1 MSELSKLRED
11 HATLAR
17 MFLKLEHIIEQPH
30 PPADLELYE
39 FRRSLMSTL
48 IAHLKLEDW
57 ALYPRLIDSADEEVS
72 CAGQSFKDEMGGLA
86 PAFVSYCDQWT
97 AAAITQN
104 WPAYCVDT
112 RNILDALTN
121 RLARENRELL
131 PLLERIDRA
140 A

>member
-30 PPADLELYE
+30 PPAEVELFE

-57 ALYPRLIDSADEEVS
+57 ALYPRLIDSEDEEAS
-72 CAGQSFKDEMGGLA
+72 RAGQSFKDEWAALHPPSSAIAINGPPRRSPKTGPL
-86 PAFVSYCDQWT
+86 T
-97 AAAITQN
+97 ASIRAIFSM
-104 WPAYCVDT
+104 
-112 RNILDALTN
+112 R
-121 RLARENRELL
+121 
-131 PLLERIDRA
+131 
-140 A
+140 